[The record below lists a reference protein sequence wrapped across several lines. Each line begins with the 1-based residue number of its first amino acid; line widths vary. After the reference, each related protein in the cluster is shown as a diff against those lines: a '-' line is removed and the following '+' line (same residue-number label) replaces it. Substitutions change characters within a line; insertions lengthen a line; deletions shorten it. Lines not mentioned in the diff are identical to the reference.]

1 MKKNQCKIGAL
12 AMILI
17 AEFGFAQQNRD
28 SLSTK
33 EQSIKEVV
41 VVAFG
46 KQKKEEIT
54 GSVQSLKA
62 KDLST
67 LQNGNILQGIGGKV
81 AGVQVVSSGQP
92 GSQPIIRMRGI
103 GSINASSDP
112 LIVLDG
118 IPYNGNLNSIPGTDI
133 ESISFLEDA
142 SSNALYGSRGANG
155 VIIVNT
161 KRGKSTGL
169 HVEADVRTGVNFRS
183 VQDYS
188 VYTSPQDYYTA
199 FYNRARIG
207 EIARLKQPGAVP
219 SGASP
224 HDVGL
229 AALNKLGYNAY
240 SIAFNSLIAQDGSFN
255 PNARLLYQ
263 DNWKNLLFKPGLRR
277 EASVGINANSEQI
290 KSYTSLNYLDD
301 QGYLIAS
308 GFERF
313 GIRSNLDYSITP
325 KLKLTSNLSYTYSK
339 QDFGE
344 SGGFSNPFQFAR
356 NIAPFYPVFLRDNN
370 YQPVYDSNG
379 NQLYDYGDGQ
389 GPNGATRS
397 YAVFENPVGNLQS
410 DKFQTANNITNA
422 NLGLN
427 YEIIKGLDFTYNFGA
442 YLENIRNLQYGNT
455 VGGTSSSVGGTIS
468 RESLFRYTLNHQ
480 QLLTYQKKLNKHNFN
495 ILIGHELNKMKSDGF
510 SGSKQQL
517 LLPNSLSFDN
527 AVKITDLS
535 GSGYE
540 YAVEGYFSRLLYN
553 YDGKY
558 FFNANIRRD
567 GSSVF
572 SPDSRWGTFY
582 GLGVAWNI
590 AKENF
595 LKDNTVIN
603 SLRLK
608 ASYGQQGNDNI
619 LLDNGTRDYYAYQD
633 IYGINNFGD
642 DKPVLSLKKQ
652 GNRDLKWET
661 SKNLNAGFEI
671 SLLKNRINLNADYF
685 ERKVSDMIYTLPLPP
700 SNAGSYVKY
709 GNIGDMINKGVQA
722 NLSVEILQSDQ
733 LQWNVYANAT
743 HYKNKITKLPAEQR
757 NTGLVSGL
765 FILTEGGDRYT
776 YYLKKFAGVDPNNG
790 DAQWYRT
797 VINPNTQQEE
807 TTVTKNYKEATD
819 YNTGKSAIPKVYGGF
834 GTDFTYKGISLAVNF
849 AYQFGGYG
857 YDDIYRTLFHSDTY
871 ASNYSTDLSK
881 TWTPENPNAEL
892 PRVDLTSTN
901 QNGNST
907 LYLIKSDYISLQDIT
922 LSYQLPEGF
931 PQQIGLSGLRIYLT
945 GNNLYLWSKR
955 KGYDPRASLTGVSD
969 AYKYSLLSSV
979 SLGFKLTF

>member
-1 MKKNQCKIGAL
+1 MKRNQCKIGAL

-17 AEFGFAQQNRD
+17 AEFGFAQNRD

-54 GSVQSLKA
+54 GSVQSLKT
-62 KDLST
+62 KDIAN

-118 IPYNGNLNSIPGTDI
+118 IPYNGNLNSIPGSDI

-161 KRGKSTGL
+161 KRGKSKGL
-169 HVEADVRTGVNFRS
+169 HVEADIRTGVNFRS
-183 VQDYS
+183 IEDYS
-188 VYTSPQDYYTA
+188 VYTSPKDYYTA
-199 FYNRARIG
+199 YYNRARIG
-207 EIARLKQPGAVP
+207 EIARLTQPGAVP

-224 HDVGL
+224 YEVGI

-240 SIAFNSLIAQDGSFN
+240 NLPFNNLIAQDGSFN
-255 PNARLLYQ
+255 PNAKLLYQ
-263 DNWKNLLFKPGLRR
+263 DNWKKLIFKPGLRR
-277 EASVGINANSEQI
+277 EANVGINANGDQV

-313 GIRSNLDYSITP
+313 GIRSNVDYAITS
-325 KLKLTSNLSYTYSK
+325 KLKLNSSLSYTYSK

-370 YQPVYDSNG
+370 YQLLYDNNG
-379 NQLYDYGDGQ
+379 NALYDYGDGQ
-389 GPNGATRS
+389 GPNGGTRS
-397 YAVFENPVGNLQS
+397 YAVFENPVGNLQY
-410 DKFQTANNITNA
+410 DKSQTVNNISNI

-427 YEIIKGLDFTYNFGA
+427 YEIIKGLNFTYNFGG
-442 YLENIRNLQYGNT
+442 YLENIRTLQFGNT

-468 RESLFRYTLNHQ
+468 KESVFKYTLNHQ
-480 QLLTYQKKLNKHNFN
+480 QLLTYEKKLGKHNFN
-495 ILIGHELNKMKSDGF
+495 ILIGHELNKIKSDGF

-517 LLPNSLSFDN
+517 LLPNSLAFDN

-572 SPDSRWGTFY
+572 SPDSRWGNFY
-582 GLGVAWNI
+582 GLGAAWNV
-590 AKENF
+590 AKEDF
-595 LKDNTVIN
+595 LKDNKVIN

-619 LLDNGTRDYYAYQD
+619 LLNDGTRDYFAYQD

-642 DKPVLSLKKQ
+642 GKPVLSLKKQ
-652 GNRDLKWET
+652 GNKDLKWET

-671 SLLKNRINLNADYF
+671 SVLKNRINLNADYF

-700 SNAGSYVKY
+700 SNAGSYIKY
-709 GNIGDMINKGVQA
+709 GNIGDMVNKGVQA
-722 NLSVEILQSDQ
+722 NLSAEILRSDEF
-733 LQWNVYANAT
+733 QWNVYANAT

-757 NTGLVSGL
+757 GTGLVSGL

-797 VINPNTQQEE
+797 AINPATQKEE
-807 TTVTKNYKEATD
+807 TTITKNYKDATD

-857 YDDIYRTLFHSDTY
+857 YDDIYRSLFHSDTY

-881 TWTPENPNAEL
+881 TWTPENPNAAL

-907 LYLIKSDYISLQDIT
+907 LYLIKSDYISLQDVT
-922 LSYQLPEGF
+922 LSYQLPDGF
-931 PQQIGLSGLRIYLT
+931 PQKAGLSGLKIYVT

-969 AYKYSLLSSV
+969 PYRYSLLSSV

>member
-1 MKKNQCKIGAL
+1 MRRTQCKIGAL
-12 AMILI
+12 ALILV
-17 AEFGFAQQNRD
+17 AEFAFAQEKD
-28 SLSTK
+28 SISK
-33 EQSIKEVV
+33 EQAIKEVV

-54 GSVQSLKA
+54 GSVQSLKT
-62 KDLST
+62 KDLAN
-67 LQNGNILQGIGGKV
+67 LQNGNILQGLGGKV
-81 AGVQVVSSGQP
+81 AGVQVISSGQP
-92 GSQPIIRMRGI
+92 GSQPVIRMRGI

-118 IPYNGNLNSIPGTDI
+118 IPYNGNLNSIPGSDI

-161 KRGKSTGL
+161 KRGKSKGL
-169 HVEADVRTGVNFRS
+169 HIEADVKTGVNFRS
-183 VQDYS
+183 IEDYS

-199 FYNRARIG
+199 YYNRARVG
-207 EIARLKQPGAVP
+207 EVARLTQPGAVS
-219 SGASP
+219 SGTSP

-240 SIAFNSLIAQDGSFN
+240 NVPFSQLIGKDGVFN
-255 PNARLLYQ
+255 PDAKLLYQ
-263 DNWKNLLFKPGLRR
+263 DNWKKLIFKQGLRR
-277 EASVGINANSEQI
+277 EASIGITANSDQV

-301 QGYLIAS
+301 KGYLIGS

-313 GIRSNLDYSITP
+313 GIRSNLDYTITS
-325 KLKLTSNLSYTYSK
+325 KLKLTSSLSYTYSK

-344 SGGFSNPFQFAR
+344 TGGFSNPFQFAR

-370 YQPVYDSNG
+370 YNILYDNSG
-379 NQLYDYGDGQ
+379 QVLYDYGDGQ

-397 YAVFENPVGNLQS
+397 YAVFENPVGNLQY
-410 DKFQTANNITNA
+410 DKSQTTNNITNI

-427 YEIIKGLDFTYNFGA
+427 YEIIKGLDFTYNFGG
-442 YLENIRNLQYGNT
+442 YLENTKNLQFGNT
-455 VGGTSSSVGGTIS
+455 LGGTSSSVGGNINMGS
-468 RESLFRYTLNHQ
+468 AFKYTLNHQ
-480 QLLTYQKKLNKHNFN
+480 QLLTYQKKFDKHSFN
-495 ILIGHELNKMKSDGF
+495 ILAGHELNKIKNDGF
-510 SGSKQQL
+510 SGTKQQL

-527 AVKITDLS
+527 AVRITDLS
-535 GSGYE
+535 GNGYE
-540 YAVEGYFSRLLYN
+540 YAVEGYFTRLLYN
-553 YDGKY
+553 YDSKY

-572 SPDSRWGTFY
+572 SPESRWGNFY
-582 GLGVAWNI
+582 GLGVAWNV
-590 AKENF
+590 AKEDF

-619 LLDNGTRDYYAYQD
+619 LLDGSARDYYAYQD

-652 GNRDLKWET
+652 GNKDLKWET
-661 SKNLNAGFEI
+661 SKNRNAGFEI

-685 ERKVSDMIYTLPLPP
+685 ERKVSDMIYALPLPP
-700 SNAGSYVKY
+700 SNAGSFIKY

-722 NLSVEILQSDQ
+722 NLNLEILRSEQ
-733 LQWNVYANAT
+733 LQWNVYGNAT

-765 FILTEGGDRYT
+765 FILSEGGDRYT
-776 YYLKKFAGVDPNNG
+776 YYLKEFAGVNPGNG
-790 DAQWYRT
+790 DAQWYKTVFNPATQREERT
-797 VINPNTQQEE
+797 ITN
-807 TTVTKNYKEATD
+807 NYKEATD

-857 YDDIYRTLFHSDTY
+857 YDDIYRSLFHSDTY

-881 TWTPENPNAEL
+881 TWTPENPNAAL

-907 LYLIKSDYISLQDIT
+907 LYLIKSDYISLQDVT
-922 LSYQLPEGF
+922 LSYQLPESF
-931 PQQIGLSGLRIYLT
+931 AQQAGLSGLKIYVT

-969 AYKYSLLSSV
+969 AYRYSLLSSV
-979 SLGFKLTF
+979 SLGFKLNF

>member
-1 MKKNQCKIGAL
+1 MRKKQCKLGVLAL
-12 AMILI
+12 LFI
-17 AEFGFAQQNRD
+17 AEYGFAQTKD
-28 SLSTK
+28 SLSK
-33 EQSIKEVV
+33 ENTIKEVV

-62 KDLST
+62 KDLSN
-67 LQNGNILQGIGGKV
+67 LQNGNILQGIVGKV
-81 AGVQVVSSGQP
+81 AGVQVISSGQP
-92 GSQPIIRMRGI
+92 GSQPTIRMRGI

-118 IPYNGNLNSIPGTDI
+118 IPYNGNLNSIAAADI

-161 KRGKSTGL
+161 KRGKNKGL
-169 HVEADVRTGVNFRS
+169 SIEADVRTGVNFRS
-183 VQDYS
+183 IEDYP
-188 VYTSPQDYYTA
+188 VFTSPQDYYTA

-207 EIARLKQPGAVP
+207 EVARLKQPGAVP
-219 SGASP
+219 SGPTP

-240 SIAFNSLIAQDGSFN
+240 NVPFAQLIRQDGSFN
-255 PNARLLYQ
+255 PEAQLLYQ
-263 DNWKNLLFKPGLRR
+263 DNWKKLLFKPALRR
-277 EASVGINANSEQI
+277 EATVGINANGDQV

-301 QGYLIAS
+301 KGYLISS

-313 GIRSNLDYSITP
+313 GIRSNVDYSITS
-325 KLKLTSNLSYTYSK
+325 KLKLTSALSYTYSK

-344 SGGFSNPFQFAR
+344 TGGFSNPFQFAR
-356 NIAPFYPVFLRDNN
+356 NISPFYPVYLRNDN
-370 YQPVYDSNG
+370 YQQLYDSYG
-379 NQLYDYGDGQ
+379 NPLYDYGDGS
-389 GPNGATRS
+389 GPNGASRS
-397 YAVFENPVGNLQS
+397 YAVFENPVGNLQK
-410 DKFQTANNITNA
+410 DKSQTTSNVTNV

-442 YLENIRNLQYGNT
+442 YLENIRNLQFGNT
-455 VGGTSSSVGGTIS
+455 EGGTSSSVGGTITKGS
-468 RESLFRYTLNHQ
+468 QFRYTLNHQ
-480 QLLTYQKKLNKHNFN
+480 QLLTYQKKLDKHNFN
-495 ILIGHELNKMKSDGF
+495 ILIGHELNKIKNEGI
-510 SGSKQQL
+510 SGTKQQL

-535 GSGYE
+535 GNGYE

-558 FFNANIRRD
+558 FFNANVRRD

-572 SPDSRWGTFY
+572 SPESRWGTFY
-582 GLGVAWNI
+582 GLGAAWNV
-590 AKENF
+590 AKEDF
-595 LKDNTVIN
+595 LKDNNVVN
-603 SLRLK
+603 ALK
-608 ASYGQQGNDNI
+608 LKVSYGQQGNDNI
-619 LLDNGTRDYYAYQD
+619 LLDDSTRDYYAYQD

-642 DKPVLSLKKQ
+642 DKAVVSPKKI
-652 GNRDLKWET
+652 GNRNLKWET
-661 SKNLNAGFEI
+661 SKNLNAGFEA
-671 SLLKNRINLNADYF
+671 SFFQNRITLNADYF
-685 ERKVSDMIYTLPLPP
+685 ERKVSDMIYALPLPP

-709 GNIGDMINKGVQA
+709 GNIGDMTNRGVQA
-722 NLSVEILQSDQ
+722 NVNVDILKKEDV
-733 LQWNVYANAT
+733 QWSVYANAT
-743 HYKNKITKLPAEQR
+743 HYKNTITKLPAEQR
-757 NTGLVSGL
+757 GTGLVSGL

-776 YYLKKFAGVDPNNG
+776 YYLKEFAGVNPENG
-790 DAQWYRT
+790 DALWYRT
-797 VINPNTQQEE
+797 SINPTTQKEE
-807 TTVTKNYKEATD
+807 RTITNNYKEATD

-834 GTDFTYKGISLAVNF
+834 GTDVTYKRLNLSVNF

-857 YDDIYRTLFHSDTY
+857 YDNIYRSLFHSDTY
-871 ASNYSTDLSK
+871 GSNYSTDLDK
-881 TWTPENPNAEL
+881 TWTPENPGAAL

-907 LYLIKSDYISLQDIT
+907 LYLIKSDYISLQDVT
-922 LSYQLPEGF
+922 LSYQLPEDF
-931 PQQIGLSGLRIYLT
+931 AKQAGLSGLKVYLT

-969 AYKYSLLSSV
+969 AYRYSLLSSV

>member
-1 MKKNQCKIGAL
+1 MKKKQCKLGVLAL
-12 AMILI
+12 LLF
-17 AEFGFAQQNRD
+17 AEYGYAQTKD
-28 SLSTK
+28 SLSK
-33 EQSIKEVV
+33 ETSIKEVV

-62 KDLST
+62 KDLSN

-81 AGVQVVSSGQP
+81 AGVQVISSGQP
-92 GSQPIIRMRGI
+92 GSQPTIRMRGI

-118 IPYNGNLNSIPGTDI
+118 IPYSGNLNSIAASDI

-161 KRGKSTGL
+161 KRGKSKG
-169 HVEADVRTGVNFRS
+169 VSIEADVRTGVNFRS
-183 VQDYS
+183 IEDYS

-199 FYNRARIG
+199 YYNRARIG

-219 SGASP
+219 SGPSP

-229 AALNKLGYNAY
+229 AALTKLGYDAY
-240 SIAFNSLIAQDGSFN
+240 SVPFNQLISKDGSFN
-255 PNARLLYQ
+255 PDAKLLYQ
-263 DNWKNLLFKPGLRR
+263 DNWKKLLFRPALRR
-277 EASVGINANSEQI
+277 EATVGINANGDQV

-301 QGYLIAS
+301 KGYLISS

-313 GIRSNLDYSITP
+313 GIRSNVDYSITS
-325 KLKLTSNLSYTYSK
+325 KLKLTSALSYTYSK

-344 SGGFSNPFQFAR
+344 TGGFSNPFQFAR

-370 YQPVYDSNG
+370 YQRLYDSNG
-379 NQLYDYGDGQ
+379 NALYDYGDGQ

-397 YAVFENPVGNLQS
+397 YAVFENPVGNLQK
-410 DKFQTANNITNA
+410 DKSQIVSNITNL

-442 YLENIRNLQYGNT
+442 YLENTRNLQFGNT
-455 VGGTSSSVGGTIS
+455 EGGTSSSVGGTIS
-468 RESLFRYTLNHQ
+468 QGSNFKYTLNHQ
-480 QLLTYQKKLNKHNFN
+480 QLLTYQKKLGNHSFN
-495 ILIGHELNKMKSDGF
+495 LLVGHELNKIKDDGF

-517 LLPNSLSFDN
+517 LLPDSQSFDN

-540 YAVEGYFSRLLYN
+540 YAVEGYFTRLLYN

-572 SPDSRWGTFY
+572 SPESRWGNFY
-582 GLGVAWNI
+582 GLGLAWNI
-590 AKENF
+590 AKEDF
-595 LKDNTVIN
+595 LKDNSVIN
-603 SLRLK
+603 SLKLK

-619 LLDNGTRDYYAYQD
+619 LLGGSNRDYYAYQD

-652 GNRDLKWET
+652 GNKDLKWET
-661 SKNLNAGFEI
+661 SKNLNAGFELSI
-671 SLLKNRINLNADYF
+671 LKNRITLNADYF

-709 GNIGDMINKGVQA
+709 GNIGDMTNRGVQA
-722 NLSVEILQSDQ
+722 NLSVDILRGDEF
-733 LQWNVYANAT
+733 QWSFYANAT

-776 YYLKKFAGVDPNNG
+776 YFLKEFAGVNPENG
-790 DAQWYRT
+790 DALWYRT
-797 VINPNTQQEE
+797 TINPVTQKEE
-807 TTVTKNYKEATD
+807 RTITNSYKEATD

-834 GTDFTYKGISLAVNF
+834 GTDFSYKRFNLAVNF

-857 YDDIYRTLFHSDTY
+857 YDDIYRSLFHSDSY
-871 ASNYSTDLSK
+871 GSNYSTDLDK
-881 TWTPENPNAEL
+881 TWTPENPTAAL
-892 PRVDLTSTN
+892 PRVDLTATN

-907 LYLIKSDYISLQDIT
+907 LYLIKSDYISLQDVT
-922 LSYQLPEGF
+922 LSYQLPDGF
-931 PQQIGLSGLRIYLT
+931 AQQAGLSGLKIYVT

-969 AYKYSLLSSV
+969 AYRYSLLSSV
-979 SLGFKLTF
+979 SLGFKLNF

>member
-1 MKKNQCKIGAL
+1 MKRKQCKIGVL
-12 AMILI
+12 AVILS
-17 AEFGFAQQNRD
+17 AQYAFAQTKD
-28 SLSTK
+28 SLSK
-33 EQSIKEVV
+33 ETSIKEVV

-46 KQKKEEIT
+46 KQEEIT

-62 KDLST
+62 KDLSN

-92 GSQPIIRMRGI
+92 GSQPTIRMRGI

-118 IPYNGNLNSIPGTDI
+118 IPYSGNLNSIAASDI

-161 KRGKSTGL
+161 KRGKNKGL
-169 HVEADVRTGVNFRS
+169 SIEADVRTGVNFRS
-183 VQDYS
+183 IEDYS

-199 FYNRARIG
+199 FYNRGRIG
-207 EIARLKQPGAVP
+207 EIVRLKQPGAVP
-219 SGASP
+219 SGTTP
-224 HDVGL
+224 HEEGL
-229 AALNKLGYNAY
+229 SALSKLGYNVY
-240 SIAFNSLIAQDGSFN
+240 NLPFNQLIDKHGSFN
-255 PNARLLYQ
+255 PDAKLLYQ
-263 DNWKNLLFKPGLRR
+263 DDWKKLLFKPALRR
-277 EASVGINANSEQI
+277 EATLGINANGDQV

-301 QGYLIAS
+301 RGYLISS

-313 GIRSNLDYSITP
+313 GIRSNVDYTITS
-325 KLKLTSNLSYTYSK
+325 KLKLTSALSYTYSK
-339 QDFGE
+339 QNFGE
-344 SGGFSNPFQFAR
+344 TGGFSNPFQFAR
-356 NIAPFYPVFLRDNN
+356 NISPFYPVYLRDDN
-370 YQPVYDSNG
+370 YQRLYDSHENA
-379 NQLYDYGDGQ
+379 LYDYGDGQ
-389 GPNGATRS
+389 GPNGAARS
-397 YAVFENPVGNLQS
+397 YAVFENPVGNLQK
-410 DKFQTANNITNA
+410 DKSQTTSNITNL

-442 YLENIRNLQYGNT
+442 YLENVKNLQFGNT
-455 VGGTSSSVGGTIS
+455 EGGTSSSVGGTIS
-468 RESLFRYTLNHQ
+468 QSSIFKYTLNHQ
-480 QLLTYQKKLNKHNFN
+480 QLITYQKKLGKHSFN
-495 ILIGHELNKMKSDGF
+495 ILVGHELNKIKNEGI

-517 LLPNSLSFDN
+517 LLPNSTSFDN

-535 GSGYE
+535 GNGYE

-572 SPDSRWGTFY
+572 SPESRWGNFY
-582 GLGVAWNI
+582 GLGAAWNV
-590 AKENF
+590 AKEDF
-595 LKDNTVIN
+595 LKDNRVIN
-603 SLRLK
+603 SLKLK

-619 LLDNGTRDYYAYQD
+619 LLDSSTRDYYAYQD

-642 DKPVLSLKKQ
+642 GKPVLSLKKQ
-652 GNRDLKWET
+652 GNKDLKWET

-671 SLLKNRINLNADYF
+671 SLLNNRINLNADYF

-700 SNAGSYVKY
+700 SNSGSYVKY
-709 GNIGDMINKGVQA
+709 GNIGDMTNRGVQA
-722 NLSVEILQSDQ
+722 NISVDIFRTEQF
-733 LQWNVYANAT
+733 QWNVYANAT
-743 HYKNKITKLPAEQR
+743 HYKNTITRLPAEQR
-757 NTGLVSGL
+757 NTGLVTGL

-776 YYLKKFAGVDPNNG
+776 YYLKEFAGVNPENG

-797 VINPNTQQEE
+797 IINPDTKQEE
-807 TTVTKNYKEATD
+807 RVITNNYKEATD

-834 GTDFTYKGISLAVNF
+834 GTDITYKRFNLAVNF

-857 YDDIYRTLFHSDTY
+857 YDDIYRSLFHSDMY
-871 ASNYSTDLSK
+871 RSNYSTDLDK
-881 TWTPENPNAEL
+881 TWTPENPTAAL
-892 PRVDLTSTN
+892 PRVDLTATN

-907 LYLIKSDYISLQDIT
+907 LYLIKSDYISLQDVT
-922 LSYQLPEGF
+922 LSYQLPDAF
-931 PQQIGLSGLRIYLT
+931 AKQAGLSGLKVYFT

>member
-1 MKKNQCKIGAL
+1 MRRKQCKIGAL
-12 AMILI
+12 AMILF
-17 AEFGFAQQNRD
+17 AEFGFAQKKD
-28 SLSTK
+28 SLSK
-33 EQSIKEVV
+33 EHSIQEVV

-54 GSVQSLKA
+54 GSVQSLKT
-62 KDLST
+62 KDLAN

-81 AGVQVVSSGQP
+81 AGVQVISSGQP
-92 GSQPIIRMRGI
+92 GSQPTIRMRGI

-161 KRGKSTGL
+161 KRGKSKGL
-169 HVEADVRTGVNFRS
+169 HIEADVKTGVNFRS
-183 VQDYS
+183 IQDYS
-188 VYTSPQDYYTA
+188 VYSSPQDYYTA
-199 FYNRARIG
+199 YYNRARIG
-207 EIARLKQPGAVP
+207 EVARLKQPGAVS
-219 SGASP
+219 SGTSP
-224 HDVGL
+224 HDVGIT
-229 AALNKLGYNAY
+229 ALNKLGYNAY
-240 SIAFNSLIAQDGSFN
+240 SVPFAKMIGQDGVFN
-255 PNARLLYQ
+255 PEAKLLYQ
-263 DNWKNLLFKPGLRR
+263 DNWKKLLFKPGFRR
-277 EASVGINANSEQI
+277 EASVGITANSDQV

-313 GIRSNLDYSITP
+313 GIRSNLDYAITP
-325 KLKLTSNLSYTYSK
+325 KLKLTSSVSYTYSK

-356 NIAPFYPVFLRDNN
+356 NIAPFYPVFLRDDNF
-370 YQPVYDSNG
+370 QLLYDTTG
-379 NQLYDYGDGQ
+379 QILYDYGDGQ

-397 YAVFENPVGNLQS
+397 YAVFENPVGNLQY
-410 DKFQTANNITNA
+410 DKSQTVNNITNI

-427 YEIIKGLDFTYNFGA
+427 YEIIKGLDFTYNFGG
-442 YLENIRNLQYGNT
+442 YLENTKNLQFGNT
-455 VGGTSSSVGGTIS
+455 LGGTSSSVGGNLNMGSI
-468 RESLFRYTLNHQ
+468 FKYTLNHQ
-480 QLLTYQKKLNKHNFN
+480 QLLTYQKKLGNHSFN
-495 ILIGHELNKMKSDGF
+495 ILAGHELNKIKNDGF

-527 AVKITDLS
+527 AVRITDLS
-535 GSGYE
+535 GNGYE
-540 YAVEGYFSRLLYN
+540 YAVEGYFTRLLYN

-572 SPDSRWGTFY
+572 SPESRWGNFY
-582 GLGVAWNI
+582 GLGVAWNV
-590 AKENF
+590 AKEDF

-619 LLDNGTRDYYAYQD
+619 LLDGSTRDYYAYQD

-652 GNRDLKWET
+652 GNKDLKWET

-671 SLLKNRINLNADYF
+671 ALFQNRINLNADYF
-685 ERKVSDMIYTLPLPP
+685 ERKVSDMIYALPLPP
-700 SNAGSYVKY
+700 SNAGSFVKY

-722 NLSVEILQSDQ
+722 NLNVEILRADQ
-733 LQWNVYANAT
+733 FKWNVYGNAT
-743 HYKNKITKLPAEQR
+743 HYKNEITRLPAEQR
-757 NTGLVSGL
+757 STGLVSGL
-765 FILTEGGDRYT
+765 FILSEGGDRYT
-776 YYLKKFAGVDPNNG
+776 YYLKKFAGVNPENG

-797 VINPNTQQEE
+797 AVNPNTQKEE
-807 TTVTKNYKEATD
+807 TTITANYKEATD

-857 YDDIYRTLFHSDTY
+857 YDDIYRSLFHSDTY

-901 QNGNST
+901 QNGHST
-907 LYLIKSDYISLQDIT
+907 LYLIKSDYISLQDVT
-922 LSYQLPEGF
+922 LSYQLPDGF
-931 PQQIGLSGLRIYLT
+931 VQQAGLSGLKVYVT

-969 AYKYSLLSSV
+969 PYKYSLLSSV
-979 SLGFKLTF
+979 SLGFKFNF

>member
-17 AEFGFAQQNRD
+17 AEFGFAQNRD

-54 GSVQSLKA
+54 GSVQSLKT
-62 KDLST
+62 KDIAN

-118 IPYNGNLNSIPGTDI
+118 IPYNGNLNSIPGSDI

-161 KRGKSTGL
+161 KRGKSKGL
-169 HVEADVRTGVNFRS
+169 HVEADIRTGVNFRS
-183 VQDYS
+183 IEDYS

-199 FYNRARIG
+199 YYNRARIG
-207 EIARLKQPGAVP
+207 EIARLTQPGAVP
-219 SGASP
+219 SGANP
-224 HDVGL
+224 HEVGV
-229 AALNKLGYNAY
+229 AAMTSLRYNAY
-240 SIAFNSLIAQDGSFN
+240 NVPFSQMIGQDGTFN
-255 PNARLLYQ
+255 KDAQLVYQ
-263 DNWKNLLFKPGLRR
+263 DNWKKLLFKPGLRR
-277 EASVGINANSEQI
+277 EANVGISANNDQV

-301 QGYLIAS
+301 KGYLISS

-313 GIRSNLDYSITP
+313 GIRSNLDYTITS
-325 KLKLTSNLSYTYSK
+325 KLKLISSLSYTYSQ

-356 NIAPFYPVFLRDNN
+356 NIAPFYPVFLRNDN
-370 YQPVYDSNG
+370 YQVLYDSNG
-379 NQLYDYGDGQ
+379 NPLYDYGDSN
-389 GPNGATRS
+389 GPNGAGRS
-397 YAVFENPVGNLQS
+397 YAVYENPVANLQQ
-410 DKFQTANNITNA
+410 DKFRTTSNLTNI

-442 YLENIRNLQYGNT
+442 YLENLKDLRYGNT
-455 VGGTSSSVGGTIS
+455 VGGTSSSVGGTINMGS
-468 RESLFRYTLNHQ
+468 TFKHTLNHQ
-480 QLLTYQKKLNKHNFN
+480 QLLTYQKKVDKHNFN
-495 ILIGHELNKMKSDGF
+495 ILIGHELNKIKNEGF

-535 GSGYE
+535 GNGYE

-572 SPDSRWGTFY
+572 SPDSRWGNFY
-582 GLGVAWNI
+582 GLGVAWNVT
-590 AKENF
+590 KEDF
-595 LKDNTVIN
+595 LKDNKVIN

-619 LLDNGTRDYYAYQD
+619 LLNDGTRDYYAYQD
-633 IYGINNFGD
+633 IYGINNFGN

-652 GNRDLKWET
+652 GNKDLKWET

-700 SNAGSYVKY
+700 SNAGSYIKY

-722 NLSVEILQSDQ
+722 NLSAEILRSDQ
-733 LQWNVYANAT
+733 FQWNVYANAT

-776 YYLKKFAGVDPNNG
+776 YFLKKFAGVDPSNG
-790 DAQWYRT
+790 DALWYRT
-797 VINPNTQQEE
+797 AINPNTQKEE
-807 TTVTKNYKEATD
+807 TTITRNYKDATD
-819 YNTGKSAIPKVYGGF
+819 YNTDKSAIPKVYGGF
-834 GTDFTYKGISLAVNF
+834 GTDFTYKGFNLAVNF
-849 AYQFGGYG
+849 SYQFGGYG
-857 YDDIYRTLFHSDTY
+857 YDDIYRSLFHSDSY

-907 LYLIKSDYISLQDIT
+907 LYLIKSDYISLQDVT
-922 LSYQLPEGF
+922 LSYQLPDGF
-931 PQQIGLSGLRIYLT
+931 PQQAGLSGLKIYVT

-969 AYKYSLLSSV
+969 PYRYSLLSSV

>member
-1 MKKNQCKIGAL
+1 MRRRQCKLGVLAL
-12 AMILI
+12 LLF
-17 AEFGFAQQNRD
+17 AEYGFAQTKD
-28 SLSTK
+28 SLSK
-33 EQSIKEVV
+33 ENAIKEVV

-62 KDLST
+62 KDLSN

-81 AGVQVVSSGQP
+81 AGVQVISSGQP
-92 GSQPIIRMRGI
+92 GSQPTIRMRGI

-118 IPYNGNLNSIPGTDI
+118 IPYSGNLNSIAAADI

-161 KRGKSTGL
+161 KRGKNKGL
-169 HVEADVRTGVNFRS
+169 SIEADVRTGVNFRS
-183 VQDYS
+183 IQDYP
-188 VYTSPQDYYTA
+188 VYTSPADYYTA
-199 FYNRARIG
+199 YYNRARIG
-207 EIARLKQPGAVP
+207 EIARLQQPGAVP
-219 SGASP
+219 SGPTP

-229 AALNKLGYNAY
+229 SALNKLGYNAY
-240 SIAFNSLIAQDGSFN
+240 NVPFAQLIGNDGSFN
-255 PNARLLYQ
+255 PEAKLLYQ
-263 DNWKNLLFKPGLRR
+263 DNWKKLLFKPGLRR
-277 EASVGINANSEQI
+277 EATVGINANGDQV

-301 QGYLIAS
+301 KGYLISS

-313 GIRSNLDYSITP
+313 GIRSNVDYNITS
-325 KLKLTSNLSYTYSK
+325 KLKLITALSYTYSK

-344 SGGFSNPFQFAR
+344 TSGFSNPFQFAR
-356 NIAPFYPVFLRDNN
+356 NIAPFYPVFLRDDN
-370 YQPVYDSNG
+370 YQRLYDSYG
-379 NQLYDYGDGQ
+379 NAVYDYGDGS
-389 GPNGATRS
+389 GPNGASRS
-397 YAVFENPVGNLQS
+397 YAVFENPVGNLQK
-410 DKFQTANNITNA
+410 DKSQTTSNVTNI

-427 YEIIKGLDFTYNFGA
+427 YEIIKGLDFTYNFGG
-442 YLENIRNLQYGNT
+442 YLENTRNLQFGNKD
-455 VGGTSSSVGGTIS
+455 GGTSSSVGGTITKGS
-468 RESLFRYTLNHQ
+468 QFRYTLNHQ
-480 QLLTYQKKLNKHNFN
+480 QLLTYQKKLDKHNFN
-495 ILIGHELNKMKSDGF
+495 ILIGHELNKIKNEGI
-510 SGSKQQL
+510 SGTKQQL

-527 AVKITDLS
+527 AVKIIDLS

-553 YDGKY
+553 YDNKY

-572 SPDSRWGTFY
+572 SPESRWGNFY
-582 GLGVAWNI
+582 GLGAAWNV
-590 AKENF
+590 AKEDF
-595 LKDNTVIN
+595 LKDNNVVN
-603 SLRLK
+603 ALK
-608 ASYGQQGNDNI
+608 LKVSYGQQGNDNI
-619 LLDNGTRDYYAYQD
+619 LVDSTTRDYYAYQD

-652 GNRDLKWET
+652 GNKDLKWET
-661 SKNLNAGFEI
+661 SKNLNAGFEA
-671 SLLKNRINLNADYF
+671 SFFQNRLTVNADYF

-700 SNAGSYVKY
+700 SIAGSYVKY
-709 GNIGDMINKGVQA
+709 GNIGDMTNKGIQA
-722 NLSVEILQSDQ
+722 NINVDILRKDDI
-733 LQWNVYANAT
+733 QWSFYANAT
-743 HYKNKITKLPAEQR
+743 HYKNTITKLPAEQR
-757 NTGLVSGL
+757 GTGLVTGL

-776 YYLKKFAGVDPNNG
+776 YFLKEFAGVNPENG
-790 DAQWYRT
+790 DALWYKT
-797 VINPNTQQEE
+797 SINPTTQQEE
-807 TTVTKNYKEATD
+807 KTITNNYKEATD

-834 GTDFTYKGISLAVNF
+834 GTDITYKRLNLSVNF

-857 YDDIYRTLFHSDTY
+857 YDDIYRSLFHSDTY
-871 ASNYSTDLSK
+871 GSNYSTDLDK
-881 TWTPENPNAEL
+881 TWTPENTNAAL

-907 LYLIKSDYISLQDIT
+907 LYLIKSDYISLQDVT
-922 LSYQLPEGF
+922 LSYQLSETF
-931 PQQIGLSGLRIYLT
+931 AKQAGLSGLKIYLT

-969 AYKYSLLSSV
+969 AYRYSLLSSV

>member
-1 MKKNQCKIGAL
+1 MRKKQCKIGVL
-12 AMILI
+12 AVVLS
-17 AEFGFAQQNRD
+17 AQYAFAQTKD
-28 SLSTK
+28 SLSK
-33 EQSIKEVV
+33 ETSIKEVV

-62 KDLST
+62 KDLSN

-81 AGVQVVSSGQP
+81 AGVQVISSGQP
-92 GSQPIIRMRGI
+92 GSQPTIRMRGI

-118 IPYNGNLNSIPGTDI
+118 IPYSGNLNSIAASDI

-161 KRGKSTGL
+161 KRGKNKGL
-169 HVEADVRTGVNFRS
+169 SIEADVRTGVNFRS
-183 VQDYS
+183 IQDYS
-188 VYTSPQDYYTA
+188 VFTSPQDYYTA
-199 FYNRARIG
+199 FYNRGRIG

-219 SGASP
+219 TGNTP

-229 AALNKLGYNAY
+229 AALNRLGYNAY
-240 SIAFNSLIAQDGSFN
+240 NVPFSQLIGKDGTFN
-255 PNARLLYQ
+255 PDAQLLYQ
-263 DNWKNLLFKPGLRR
+263 DNWKKLLFRPALRR
-277 EASVGINANSEQI
+277 EATLGINANGDQV

-301 QGYLIAS
+301 KGYLISS

-313 GIRSNLDYSITP
+313 GIRSNVDYSITS
-325 KLKLTSNLSYTYSK
+325 KLKLTSALSYTYSK

-344 SGGFSNPFQFAR
+344 TGGFSNPFQFAR
-356 NIAPFYPVFLRDNN
+356 NISPFYPVFLRDDN
-370 YQPVYDSNG
+370 YQRLYDSHG
-379 NQLYDYGDGQ
+379 NALYDYGDGQ

-397 YAVFENPVGNLQS
+397 YAVFENPVGNLQK
-410 DKFQTANNITNA
+410 DKSQTVSNITNL

-442 YLENIRNLQYGNT
+442 YLENVKNLQFGNT
-455 VGGTSSSVGGTIS
+455 EGGTSSSVGGTITQGS
-468 RESLFRYTLNHQ
+468 IFKYTLNHQ
-480 QLLTYQKKLNKHNFN
+480 QLLTYQKKLGKHNFN
-495 ILIGHELNKMKSDGF
+495 ILIGHELNKIKNEGF
-510 SGSKQQL
+510 SGTKQQL
-517 LLPNSLSFDN
+517 LLPDSHSFDN

-535 GSGYE
+535 GNGYE

-572 SPDSRWGTFY
+572 SPESRWGNFY
-582 GLGVAWNI
+582 GLGAAWNV
-590 AKENF
+590 AKEDF
-595 LKDNTVIN
+595 LKDNRVIN
-603 SLRLK
+603 SLKLK

-619 LLDNGTRDYYAYQD
+619 LLDATNRDYYAYQD

-642 DKPVLSLKKQ
+642 GKPVLSLKKQ
-652 GNRDLKWET
+652 GNKDLKWET

-671 SLLKNRINLNADYF
+671 SLLKNRITLNADYF

-709 GNIGDMINKGVQA
+709 GNIGDMTNRGVQA
-722 NLSVEILQSDQ
+722 NINVDIFRTEQF
-733 LQWNVYANAT
+733 QWSIYANAT
-743 HYKNKITKLPAEQR
+743 HYKNKITRLPAEQR
-757 NTGLVSGL
+757 NTGLVTGL

-776 YYLKKFAGVDPNNG
+776 YYLKEFAGVNPDNG
-790 DAQWYRT
+790 DALWYRT
-797 VINPNTQQEE
+797 VINPVTHQQEKVI
-807 TTVTKNYKEATD
+807 TNNYKEATD

-834 GTDFTYKGISLAVNF
+834 GTDVSYKRFNLAVNF

-857 YDDIYRTLFHSDTY
+857 YDDIYRSLFHSDTY
-871 ASNYSTDLSK
+871 GSNYSTDLDK
-881 TWTPENPNAEL
+881 TWTPENPTAAL
-892 PRVDLTSTN
+892 PRVDLTATN

-907 LYLIKSDYISLQDIT
+907 LYLIKSDYISLQDVT
-922 LSYQLPEGF
+922 LSYQLPDAF
-931 PQQIGLSGLRIYLT
+931 AQQAGLSGLKVYFT

-969 AYKYSLLSSV
+969 PYRYSLLSSV
-979 SLGFKLTF
+979 SVGFKLTF

>member
-1 MKKNQCKIGAL
+1 MRRKQCKIGAL
-12 AMILI
+12 AMILF
-17 AEFGFAQQNRD
+17 AEFGFAQKKD
-28 SLSTK
+28 SLSK
-33 EQSIKEVV
+33 EHSIQEVV

-54 GSVQSLKA
+54 GSVQSLKT
-62 KDLST
+62 KDLAN

-81 AGVQVVSSGQP
+81 AGVQVISSGQP
-92 GSQPIIRMRGI
+92 GSQPTIRMRGI

-161 KRGKSTGL
+161 KRGKSKGL
-169 HVEADVRTGVNFRS
+169 HIEADVKTGVNFRS
-183 VQDYS
+183 IQDYS
-188 VYTSPQDYYTA
+188 VYSSPQDYYTA
-199 FYNRARIG
+199 YYNRARIG
-207 EIARLKQPGAVP
+207 EVARLKQPGAVS
-219 SGASP
+219 SGTSP
-224 HDVGL
+224 HDVGIT
-229 AALNKLGYNAY
+229 ALNKLGYNAY
-240 SIAFNSLIAQDGSFN
+240 SVPFAKMIGQDGVFN
-255 PNARLLYQ
+255 PEAKLLYQ
-263 DNWKNLLFKPGLRR
+263 DNWKKLLFKPGFRR
-277 EASVGINANSEQI
+277 EASVGITANSDQV

-301 QGYLIAS
+301 EGYLIAS

-313 GIRSNLDYSITP
+313 GIRSNLDYAITP
-325 KLKLTSNLSYTYSK
+325 KLKLTSSVSYTYSK

-356 NIAPFYPVFLRDNN
+356 NIAPFYPVFLRDDNF
-370 YQPVYDSNG
+370 QLLYDTTG
-379 NQLYDYGDGQ
+379 QILYDYGDGQ

-397 YAVFENPVGNLQS
+397 YAVFENPVGNLQY
-410 DKFQTANNITNA
+410 DKSQTVNNITNI

-427 YEIIKGLDFTYNFGA
+427 YEIIKGLDFTYNFGG
-442 YLENIRNLQYGNT
+442 YLENTKNLQFGNT
-455 VGGTSSSVGGTIS
+455 LGGTSSSVGGNLNMGSI
-468 RESLFRYTLNHQ
+468 FKYTLNHQ
-480 QLLTYQKKLNKHNFN
+480 QLLTYQKKLGNHSFN
-495 ILIGHELNKMKSDGF
+495 ILAGHELNKIKNDGF

-527 AVKITDLS
+527 AVRITDLS
-535 GSGYE
+535 GNGYE
-540 YAVEGYFSRLLYN
+540 YAVEGYFTRLLYN

-572 SPDSRWGTFY
+572 SPESRWGNFY
-582 GLGVAWNI
+582 GLGVAWNV
-590 AKENF
+590 AKEDF

-619 LLDNGTRDYYAYQD
+619 LLDGSTRDYYAYQD

-652 GNRDLKWET
+652 GNKDLKWET

-671 SLLKNRINLNADYF
+671 ALFQNRINLNADYF
-685 ERKVSDMIYTLPLPP
+685 ERKVSDMIYALPLPP
-700 SNAGSYVKY
+700 SNAGSFVKY

-722 NLSVEILQSDQ
+722 NLNVEILRADQ
-733 LQWNVYANAT
+733 FKWNVYGNAT
-743 HYKNKITKLPAEQR
+743 HYKNEITRLPAEQR
-757 NTGLVSGL
+757 STGLVSGL
-765 FILTEGGDRYT
+765 FILSEGGDRYT
-776 YYLKKFAGVDPNNG
+776 YYLKKFAGVNPENG

-797 VINPNTQQEE
+797 AVNPDTQKEE
-807 TTVTKNYKEATD
+807 TTITANYKEATD

-857 YDDIYRTLFHSDTY
+857 YDDIYRSLFHSDTY

-901 QNGNST
+901 QNGHST
-907 LYLIKSDYISLQDIT
+907 LYLIKSDYISLQDVT
-922 LSYQLPEGF
+922 LSYQLPDGF
-931 PQQIGLSGLRIYLT
+931 AQQAGLSGLKVYVT

-969 AYKYSLLSSV
+969 PYKYSLLSSV
-979 SLGFKLTF
+979 SLGFKFNF

>member
-1 MKKNQCKIGAL
+1 MRKKQCKLGVL
-12 AMILI
+12 AVLLF
-17 AEFGFAQQNRD
+17 AEYGFAQSKD
-28 SLSTK
+28 SLSK
-33 EQSIKEVV
+33 ETSIKEVV

-62 KDLST
+62 KDLSN

-81 AGVQVVSSGQP
+81 AGVQVISSGQP
-92 GSQPIIRMRGI
+92 GSQPTIRMRGI

-118 IPYNGNLNSIPGTDI
+118 IPYSGNLNSIAASDI

-161 KRGKSTGL
+161 KRGKTKGL
-169 HVEADVRTGVNFRS
+169 HIEADVRTGVNFRS
-183 VQDYS
+183 IEDYS

-199 FYNRARIG
+199 YYNRARIG
-207 EIARLKQPGAVP
+207 EVARLQQPGAIP
-219 SGASP
+219 SAASP
-224 HDVGL
+224 HAAGL
-229 AALNKLGYNAY
+229 AALSKLGYNVY
-240 SIAFNSLIAQDGSFN
+240 NTPFNQLITKDGQFN
-255 PNARLLYQ
+255 PDAQLLYQ
-263 DNWKNLLFKPGLRR
+263 DNWKKLLFKPTLRR
-277 EASVGINANSEQI
+277 EATVGISANGDQV

-301 QGYLIAS
+301 KGYLISS

-313 GIRSNLDYSITP
+313 GIRSNLDYSITS
-325 KLKLTSNLSYTYSK
+325 KLKLTTALSYTYSK

-356 NIAPFYPVFLRDNN
+356 NISPFYPVFLRDNN
-370 YQPVYDSNG
+370 YQQLYDTNG
-379 NQLYDYGDGQ
+379 SALYDYGDGQ

-397 YAVFENPVGNLQS
+397 YAVFENPVGNLQK
-410 DKFQTANNITNA
+410 DKSQTTSNITNI

-442 YLENIRNLQYGNT
+442 YLENVTNLQFGNT
-455 VGGTSSSVGGTIS
+455 EGGTSSSVGGTIS
-468 RESLFRYTLNHQ
+468 KGSIFKYTLNHQ
-480 QLLTYQKKLNKHNFN
+480 QLLTYQKKLGNHSFN
-495 ILIGHELNKMKSDGF
+495 ILVGHELNKIKNEGF

-535 GSGYE
+535 GNGYE

-558 FFNANIRRD
+558 FFNANVRRD

-572 SPDSRWGTFY
+572 SPESRWGNFY
-582 GLGVAWNI
+582 GLGVAWNV

-595 LKDNTVIN
+595 LKDNTLIN
-603 SLRLK
+603 SLKLK

-619 LLDNGTRDYYAYQD
+619 LLDGTNRDYYAYQD

-652 GNRDLKWET
+652 GNKDLKWET
-661 SKNLNAGFEI
+661 SKNLNAGVEI
-671 SLLKNRINLNADYF
+671 SLLKNRITLNADYF

-709 GNIGDMINKGVQA
+709 GNIGDMTNRGVQA
-722 NLSVEILQSDQ
+722 NINVDVLRTDDF
-733 LQWNVYANAT
+733 QWNIYANAT
-743 HYKNKITKLPAEQR
+743 HYKNTITRLPAEQR

-765 FILTEGGDRYT
+765 FILAEGGDRYT
-776 YYLKKFAGVDPNNG
+776 YYLKEFAGVNPNNG
-790 DAQWYRT
+790 DALWYRT
-797 VINPNTQQEE
+797 AINPTTQKEE
-807 TTVTKNYKEATD
+807 KTITNNYKEATD

-834 GTDFTYKGISLAVNF
+834 GTDVTYKRLNLSVNF

-857 YDDIYRTLFHSDTY
+857 YDDIYRSLFHSDTY
-871 ASNYSTDLSK
+871 ASNYSTDLDK
-881 TWTPENPNAEL
+881 TWTPENPSAAL

-907 LYLIKSDYISLQDIT
+907 LYLIKSDYISLQDVT
-922 LSYQLPEGF
+922 LSYQLPDDFAG
-931 PQQIGLSGLRIYLT
+931 QAGLSGLKVYLT

-955 KGYDPRASLTGVSD
+955 KGYDPRTSLTGVSD
-969 AYKYSLLSSV
+969 SYKYSTLSSV

>member
-1 MKKNQCKIGAL
+1 MRKKQCKLGVL
-12 AMILI
+12 AVLLF
-17 AEFGFAQQNRD
+17 AEYGFAQSKD
-28 SLSTK
+28 SLSK
-33 EQSIKEVV
+33 ETSIKEVV

-62 KDLST
+62 KDLSN

-81 AGVQVVSSGQP
+81 AGVQVISSGQP
-92 GSQPIIRMRGI
+92 GSQPTIRMRGI

-118 IPYNGNLNSIPGTDI
+118 IPYSGNLNSIAASDI

-161 KRGKSTGL
+161 KRGKTKGL
-169 HVEADVRTGVNFRS
+169 HIEADVRTGVNFRS
-183 VQDYS
+183 IEDYS

-199 FYNRARIG
+199 YYNRARIG
-207 EIARLKQPGAVP
+207 EVARLQQPGAIP
-219 SGASP
+219 SAASP
-224 HDVGL
+224 HAAGL
-229 AALNKLGYNAY
+229 AALSKLGYNVY
-240 SIAFNSLIAQDGSFN
+240 NTPFNQLITKEGQFN
-255 PNARLLYQ
+255 PDAQLLYQ
-263 DNWKNLLFKPGLRR
+263 DNWKKLLFKPALRR
-277 EASVGINANSEQI
+277 EATVGISANGDQV

-301 QGYLIAS
+301 KGYLISS

-313 GIRSNLDYSITP
+313 GIRSNLDYSITS
-325 KLKLTSNLSYTYSK
+325 KLKLTTALSYTYSK

-356 NIAPFYPVFLRDNN
+356 NISPFYPVFLRDNN
-370 YQPVYDSNG
+370 YQQLYDTNG
-379 NQLYDYGDGQ
+379 SALYDYGDGQ

-397 YAVFENPVGNLQS
+397 YAVFENPVGNLQK
-410 DKFQTANNITNA
+410 DKSQTTSNITNI

-442 YLENIRNLQYGNT
+442 YLENVTNLQFGNT
-455 VGGTSSSVGGTIS
+455 EGGTSSSVGGTIS
-468 RESLFRYTLNHQ
+468 KGSIFKYTLNHQ
-480 QLLTYQKKLNKHNFN
+480 QLLTYQKKLGNHSFN
-495 ILIGHELNKMKSDGF
+495 ILVGHELNKIKNEGF

-535 GSGYE
+535 GNGYE

-558 FFNANIRRD
+558 FFNANVRRD

-572 SPDSRWGTFY
+572 SPESRWGNFY
-582 GLGVAWNI
+582 GLGVAWNV

-595 LKDNTVIN
+595 LKDNTLIN
-603 SLRLK
+603 SLKLK

-619 LLDNGTRDYYAYQD
+619 LLDGTNRDYYAYQD

-652 GNRDLKWET
+652 GNKDLKWET
-661 SKNLNAGFEI
+661 SKNLNAGVEI
-671 SLLKNRINLNADYF
+671 SLLKNRITLNADYF

-709 GNIGDMINKGVQA
+709 GNIGDMTNRGVQA
-722 NLSVEILQSDQ
+722 NINVDVLRTDDF
-733 LQWNVYANAT
+733 QWNIYANAT
-743 HYKNKITKLPAEQR
+743 HYKNTITRLPAEQR

-765 FILTEGGDRYT
+765 FILAEGGDRYT
-776 YYLKKFAGVDPNNG
+776 YYLKEFAGVNPNNG
-790 DAQWYRT
+790 DALWYRT
-797 VINPNTQQEE
+797 AINPTTQKEE
-807 TTVTKNYKEATD
+807 KTITNNYKEATD

-834 GTDFTYKGISLAVNF
+834 GTDVTYKRLNLSVNF

-857 YDDIYRTLFHSDTY
+857 YDDIYRSLFHSDTY
-871 ASNYSTDLSK
+871 ASNYSTDLDK
-881 TWTPENPNAEL
+881 TWTPENPSAAL

-907 LYLIKSDYISLQDIT
+907 LYLIKSDYISLQDVT
-922 LSYQLPEGF
+922 LSYQLPDDFAG
-931 PQQIGLSGLRIYLT
+931 QAGLSGLKVYLT

-955 KGYDPRASLTGVSD
+955 KGYDPRTSLTGVSD
-969 AYKYSLLSSV
+969 SYKYSTLSSV